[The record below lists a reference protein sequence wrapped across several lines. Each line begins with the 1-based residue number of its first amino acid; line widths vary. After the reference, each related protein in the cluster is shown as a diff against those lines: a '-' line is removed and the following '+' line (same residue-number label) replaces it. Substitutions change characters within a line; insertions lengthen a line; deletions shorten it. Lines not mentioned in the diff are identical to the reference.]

1 MKDYSLCGVVV
12 GFLVILGLGIC
23 EQLYFGKLINE
34 MIVQVDEAERIV
46 YSGDIKESLNI
57 LQDIIK
63 NWEKREKLLGVL
75 INHQDIKRISET
87 LREIESKL
95 KYFPKSDNVSA
106 NFALLRE
113 YILGIEEGNEFTISN
128 IL

>member
-34 MIVQVDEAERIV
+34 MLVQVNETEIVV
-46 YSGDIKESLNI
+46 YSGNIRESLI
-57 LQDIIK
+57 KLQNIIK
-63 NWEKREKLLGVL
+63 KWEKRERLLGVL
-75 INHQDIKRISET
+75 INHQDIKKISES

-95 KYFPKSDNVSA
+95 KYFSENDNVSS

-113 YILGIEEGNEFTISN
+113 YILGIKEGNEFTISN